1 MSKYKV
7 LYIDDDPSE
16 VREVIRSLQKTE
28 ELEVKDFVIKSDTS
42 FDEVASLLDEGSFD
56 YLLVDYMLNEKTG
69 WGKNGNEVLEWFLDK
84 YPHFPAIVV
93 TSNEMKAL
101 QEVDNIDAEKI
112 RSKSEYDEGEDDS
125 FITRIISRIK
135 RYQMKVGESERALLD
150 LKKISDERELTA
162 DEAQDYINQDRFLQE
177 TLGANVLNIPS
188 DVIYQDGNKLS
199 ELLEETE
206 KLIELIRTD
215 EAVS

>member
-16 VREVIRSLQKTE
+16 VRDVIRSLERTG
-28 ELEVKDFVIKSDTS
+28 ELEVESFVVKNGTIFSELS
-42 FDEVASLLDEGSFD
+42 AILDEGNFD
-56 YLLVDYMLNEKTG
+56 YLLIDYMLNEKTG
-69 WGKNGNEVLEWFLDK
+69 WGKDGNEVLEWFLDR

-93 TSNEMKAL
+93 TSDEMKAL

-112 RSKSEYDEGEDDS
+112 RSKSDYDKDGDDS
-125 FITRIISRIK
+125 FITRIASRIK
-135 RYQMKVGESERALLD
+135 RYHMKIEEYEEALLD

-162 DEAQDYINQDRFLQE
+162 DEAQDYIKKDRFLQE
-177 TLGANVLNIPS
+177 ILGANVLNIPS

-199 ELLEETE
+199 ELLKETE
-206 KLIELIRTD
+206 ELIELIKAD